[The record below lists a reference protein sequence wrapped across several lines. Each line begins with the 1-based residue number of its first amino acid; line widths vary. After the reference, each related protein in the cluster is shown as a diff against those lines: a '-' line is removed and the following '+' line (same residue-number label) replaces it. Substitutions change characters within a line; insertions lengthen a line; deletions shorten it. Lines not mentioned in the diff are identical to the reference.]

1 MNVLNLVDIK
11 EGGKVEIKVHVGADA
26 IDSFAELSGDFSA
39 IHLDDEFA
47 RSKGY
52 RSRIA
57 HGVLLGSYISRLIG
71 MYLPGKNG
79 VLQSL
84 SLNFRN
90 PIYADSDVRIV
101 ANVERVFI
109 SVDLVSIKFE
119 VYVEDELKATAEAK
133 VVVR

>member
-11 EGGKVEIKVHVGADA
+11 EGIKEEIKVHVGADA

-90 PIYADSDVRIV
+90 PIYADSEVRIV
-101 ANVERVFI
+101 AKVERVFF

-119 VYVEDELKATAEAK
+119 VYVDDELKATADAK

>member
-1 MNVLNLVDIK
+1 MKVLNLADLK
-11 EGGKVEIKVHVGADA
+11 EGSKVEIKMHVSADD
-26 IDSFAELSGDFSA
+26 INNFAKLSGDFSA

-47 RSKGY
+47 ITKGY

-57 HGVLLGSYISRLIG
+57 HGVLIGSYISRLIG

-90 PIYADSDVRIV
+90 PIYADSEIRII
-101 ANVERVFI
+101 ANIEKVFF
-109 SVDLVSIKFE
+109 SVDLVKIKFK
-119 VYVEDELKATAEAK
+119 VFVGSELKVTAEAK